1 MTMRGDDRGTGSKD
15 DDEGFSIMIK
25 NRRKNM
31 KKYILILGLILCF
44 NASADDLPS
53 CGENCTYSYTQNG
66 TDQDGNITYT
76 LTIKPIDSEQT
87 AKVQAYDRYN
97 YTTKENPVYAPWRF
111 ENVTS
116 VVIEKGITYIGDR
129 AFEDMQRLKT
139 LELPEG
145 LKTIGHE
152 SFHNTKIQKVDLPST
167 LTGIN
172 SYAFSISALKE
183 INKLPEGLKVIG
195 AQAFS
200 NTQIKDWIIPSSVTT
215 LSPSA
220 FGINESGYD
229 KSLIEN
235 LYCAQEIADQCEAA
249 VQWKKDLG
257 KTVKVTTYNKDGNK
271 IFYKNHWYNNANDIL
286 SGDYIKKRIYTIDE
300 ANQVA
305 GKVNSVK
312 IRYR

>member
-1 MTMRGDDRGTGSKD
+1 
-15 DDEGFSIMIK
+15 
-25 NRRKNM
+25 M
-31 KKYILILGLILCF
+31 KKLLFTLSLILSF

-66 TDQDGNITYT
+66 TDQNGNITYT

-116 VVIEKGITYIGDR
+116 VVIEKGVTDIGNS
-129 AFEDMQRLKT
+129 AFEDMHSLKT

-167 LTGIN
+167 LTTIK

-183 INKLPEGLKVIG
+183 INELPEGLKSIDIL
-195 AQAFS
+195 AFS
-200 NTQIKDWIIPSSVTT
+200 NTQIKDWVIPSSVTKLT
-215 LSPSA
+215 SSA
-220 FGINESGYD
+220 FGNSGYEN
-229 KSLIEN
+229 SLIEN

-249 VQWKKDLG
+249 VQWKRDLG
-257 KTVKVTTYNKDGNK
+257 KTVKVTTYKKDGDK
-271 IFYKNHWYNNANDIL
+271 IFYKNHWYNSANDIL

-300 ANQVA
+300 ANQVT

>member
-1 MTMRGDDRGTGSKD
+1 
-15 DDEGFSIMIK
+15 
-25 NRRKNM
+25 M
-31 KKYILILGLILCF
+31 KKYILILGLILSF

-53 CGENCTYSYTQNG
+53 CGTNCTYSYTQNE

-76 LTIKPIDSEQT
+76 LTIKPID
-87 AKVQAYDRYN
+87 D
-97 YTTKENPVYAPWRF
+97 TKNAGISSYSRCLGCSGDETGNFAPWRF
-111 ENVTS
+111 EKVTS
-116 VVIEKGITYIGDR
+116 VVIEKGVTDIGTH
-129 AFEDMQRLKT
+129 AFEDMSSLIT

-145 LKTIGHE
+145 LKTIGGE
-152 SFHNTKIQKVDLPST
+152 AFNYTSLVRVDLPSS
-167 LTGIN
+167 LTSIGQ
-172 SYAFSISALKE
+172 FSFAIASLKE
-183 INKLPEGLKVIG
+183 INELPEGLKVIG
-195 AQAFS
+195 AYAFS
-200 NTQIKDWIIPSSVTT
+200 NTKIKDLVIPSSVTT

-220 FGINESGYD
+220 FGSNEFGRNH
-229 KSLIEN
+229 SLIEN

-257 KTVKVTTYNKDGNK
+257 KTVKVTTYKKDGNK

-286 SGDYIKKRIYTIDE
+286 SGDYIKKRIYTINE